1 MHAAIICSDTAGLRG
16 GAFAKGIIRD
26 LAVFRAKI
34 GAGEF
39 MILFG
44 IRSPIVVEY
53 EETCRRLGLEI
64 LMAVSV
70 NGTPRLLARDR
81 IVELA
86 DIESQY
92 ARHAFLACAFTP
104 SRRTQL
110 IAMGREAGLTLAP
123 SLIDPTAVIATSVR
137 VGDGTFINAGVIVG
151 AVCIIGEGVL
161 INRAASI
168 GHHSVLQDHVSVGP
182 GATLAGNIHVGAGAM
197 IGAGAVIQ
205 PDIRIGARAIVAA
218 GSVVRRH
225 VPENTLVAGN
235 PATRRPFNAARSSLH
250 MEDGE

>member
-1 MHAAIICSDTAGLRG
+1 MHAAIICSDTAGPSDG
-16 GAFAKGIIRD
+16 TFARSIIRD
-26 LAVFRAKI
+26 LAVFHTEIQAN
-34 GAGEF
+34 EL

-53 EETCRRLGLEI
+53 EETCRRLGLAI
-64 LMAVSV
+64 SMAVSV
-70 NGTPRLLARDR
+70 NGTPRILARDR

-86 DIESQY
+86 DVGSKNVEDG
-92 ARHAFLACAFTP
+92 FLACAFTP
-104 SRRTQL
+104 SRRAQL
-110 IAMGREAGLTLAP
+110 IAMGREAGLTLAQA
-123 SLIDPTAVIATSVR
+123 LIDPTAVIATSVR
-137 VGDGTFINAGVIVG
+137 VGDGTFINAGVVIG
-151 AVCIIGEGVL
+151 AVSIIGQGVL

-225 VPENTLVAGN
+225 VAENTLVAGN